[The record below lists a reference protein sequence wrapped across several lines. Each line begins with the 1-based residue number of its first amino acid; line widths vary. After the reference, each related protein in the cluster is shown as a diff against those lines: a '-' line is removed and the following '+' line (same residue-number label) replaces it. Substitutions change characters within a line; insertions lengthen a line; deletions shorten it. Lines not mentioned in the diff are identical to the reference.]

1 MGGVTL
7 GQLRTFL
14 TVAETGS
21 VRAAA
26 ERLVVTQPA
35 VSSALGALAAEVGV
49 ALVARDGRGLRLTPA
64 GTAFA
69 DYARQALGLL
79 DQAVNAAAGHDHPE
93 RGRLRLAAVTTAG
106 ERIVPRLLAS
116 FRQRYPEAGVV
127 LEVGNRR
134 RVWDLLANRQVDLAI
149 GGRAPAGRPLESLA
163 TRPNLLVVV
172 AAAAP
177 GEPPV
182 RHVGIDEL
190 ARATWLLRE
199 PGSGT
204 RGTTEELLS
213 ELELDPR
220 VLTVGSNGAILESVQ
235 VGLGITLI
243 SRDAVANDLYGRR
256 LQEWRHGRLPLRR
269 EWHVVGRAGEELDP
283 TAMLLLRHLGSD
295 RDGGEPFTLAAG
307 AGRSG
312 RNDTAVAEP

>member
-1 MGGVTL
+1 MTL

-14 TVAETGS
+14 AVVDAGS
-21 VRAAA
+21 VRGAA

-35 VSSALGALAAEVGV
+35 VSSALASLAAEIGV
-49 ALVARDGRGLRLTPA
+49 PLVARDGRGLRLTPA
-64 GTAFA
+64 GVAFA
-69 DYARQALGLL
+69 GYVRQALGLL

-93 RGRLRLAAVTTAG
+93 RGRVRLAAVTTAG

-116 FRQRYPEAGVV
+116 FRRRFPEAGVV

-134 RVWDLLANRQVDLAI
+134 RLWGLLGARQVDLAI
-149 GGRAPAGRPLESLA
+149 GGRPPAGEPFVTLA
-163 TRPNLLVVV
+163 TRPNDLMVV
-172 AAAAP
+172 APAEP
-177 GEPPV
+177 GSTEPV
-182 RHVGIDEL
+182 RHVGLDEL

-204 RGTTEELLS
+204 RGTTEELLR

-235 VGLGITLI
+235 VGLGITLL
-243 SRDAVANDLYGRR
+243 SRDAAAAELEAGS
-256 LQEWRHGRLPLRR
+256 LQEWRYGPLPLRR

-283 TAMLLLRHLGSD
+283 TALLMLEHLGRAGDGGERFRLRPAGREGD
-295 RDGGEPFTLAAG
+295 RDGAG
-307 AGRSG
+307 S
-312 RNDTAVAEP
+312 